1 MLDCFQM
8 KEANLPVR
16 YLGVPLISK
25 KLSAADCGVFVEK
38 VSANMH
44 QVLVVQ
50 AINFWWQVVL
60 CSSIFILP
68 KQIIRL
74 LE

>member
-1 MLDCFQM
+1 MLDCLLM

-25 KLSAADCGVFVEK
+25 NLSAADCGVFLEK

-50 AINFWWQVVL
+50 EINF
-60 CSSIFILP
+60 
-68 KQIIRL
+68 
-74 LE
+74 